1 MNRTSIL
8 TRDYVHWL
16 LVWIYPQYVLRLL
29 QLNSVSFKIVIFMF
43 IDMRL
48 LVLNYPKYIGF
59 CYLCL
64 GICPYRHHLSK
75 AFWTIFCK
83 FCVFVLFSPLDWAF
97 LIQKCQE
104 KVCAT
109 SNSSLL
115 WCYGEDKLPILVLT
129 GRSTYL
135 QLEFKVL
142 I

>member
-1 MNRTSIL
+1 MFK
-8 TRDYVHWL
+8 
-16 LVWIYPQYVLRLL
+16 LVQTCPNLSKTCLKTYLPSNDLFRSVYTATILL
-29 QLNSVSFKIVIFMF
+29 QGIMLTDTI
-43 IDMRL
+43 L

-83 FCVFVLFSPLDWAF
+83 FCVFVLFSPLNWAF

-115 WCYGEDKLPILVLT
+115 WCYGEDKLPIVVLT